1 MVALRTIFANA
12 KTKAIDLNCCSLVQ
26 ELGGMKK
33 NELLKT
39 KKKRKTFQ
47 TSFFFFHPLETFQ
60 KFLFKKKFRVSVLGT
75 L

>member
-26 ELGGMKK
+26 ELGGMK
-33 NELLKT
+33 NEHLKT
-39 KKKRKTFQ
+39 KKKRKTFK